1 MERQA
6 IQHLSVWLDALAPRG
21 GAFAQA
27 LDWASHLHL
36 PIHGLAVSDMAPSAL
51 VRPDGVIDL
60 GGCIAASAARGVPF
74 EPMSFSNSGTASR
87 QLFHP
92 RTMSV
97 FSDAVSPDQRTNLL
111 RWSLRD
117 QFNAVLVC
125 TQAYH
130 PVSRV
135 LILHQPG
142 HAEPG
147 YLASALALC
156 KAFQVLPVLLTA
168 ARTEGKARE
177 GQRVAETA
185 CYAER
190 MAAHLDYVVG
200 LELRAAVASIARWRR
215 CSHVIMAR
223 RQAIS
228 WWRWLGGDTLK
239 ELLGLAD
246 SLTFLALPECGIGLP
261 PAGTLNGQQNSR
273 LVTL

>member
-6 IQHLSVWLDALAPRG
+6 IQHLSVWLDALAPPG

-27 LDWASHLHL
+27 LDWATHLHL
-36 PIHGLAVSDMAPSAL
+36 PMHGLAVSNMAPSAL
-51 VRPDGVIDL
+51 VGSDGVIDQ
-60 GGCIAASAARGVPF
+60 GPCIAACAARGVPF
-74 EPMSFSNSGTASR
+74 EPMNFSDSVTAAR

-97 FSDAVSPDQRTNLL
+97 FSDAVPPDQRMNLL
-111 RWSLRD
+111 RWSLKDRC
-117 QFNAVLVC
+117 NAVLVC
-125 TQAYH
+125 TRAYH

-147 YLASALALC
+147 YLASALTLC
-156 KAFQVLPVLLTA
+156 KAFQVLPIILTA
-168 ARTEGKARE
+168 ARTESKARE
-177 GQRVAETA
+177 GQRAAETV

-215 CSHVIMAR
+215 CSHVIMPR

-239 ELLGLAD
+239 ELLELAD

-261 PAGTLNGQQNSR
+261 PAATLNGQQNSR